1 MLLLIPYLFPLLSVA
16 IFSLF
21 VVVVV
26 VSFYFI
32 RILLINNLIRLN
44 STNNLIVIVV
54 IYRLGRGTSGTILF
68 AKTALA
74 KRELSKQM
82 QERTMKKS
90 YLALVGKNKN
100 KHLKN
105 EIIRISLTF
114 SLDIFL
120 LILSL
125 DGIVKEEKFS
135 VTQPIGP
142 IPYKAITTTG
152 IYYLSIVYLSF
163 HLSISMFRH

>member
-1 MLLLIPYLFPLLSVA
+1 M
-16 IFSLF
+16 
-21 VVVVV
+21 
-26 VSFYFI
+26 
-32 RILLINNLIRLN
+32 N

-152 IYYLSIVYLSF
+152 IYYLSISN
-163 HLSISMFRH
+163 LSISSILISIYYARHLVHQFYSLSSSSRYSLFPHPLSSYLLTYFLAFLQLT